1 MDMLKIIMRIK
12 QEYLTLIPFDENKD
26 DNTKKQR
33 INLSILLS

>member
-12 QEYLTLIPFDENKD
+12 QEYLTLIPVDENKD